1 MTTIRA
7 MVTERQA
14 NDFMAVHDDIT
25 AWQDIRNQYRISGKE
40 VSPAIAALTSWIETQ
55 LEEAIGAIYDGK
67 LEKARVYGNRM
78 RYGIRAF
85 EQFTREE
92 ALYGGLVMELRQI
105 LRDHDLMEDLRCS
118 AEQLPVLCAKYD
130 VKRITPQEIQDAQ
143 DQQGWRVAT
152 NWSDLIQDVDRERC
166 RSAEWNRCYGRYEG
180 RGWRS
185 TPFECPPK
193 PKTPFSNVARAVID
207 LCLEEVNEEDNWES
221 VVDIVRE
228 HCRHRYNLVYSITR
242 ITERKRHDGK
252 FLQKPITWLGDAR
265 LRLLG
270 SRRLTI

>member
-1 MTTIRA
+1 

-14 NDFMAVHDDIT
+14 NDFMAFHDDIT
-25 AWQDIRNQYRISGKE
+25 AWQNTRNQYRVSGKE
-40 VSPAIAALTSWIETQ
+40 IPPAIAAVTNWIECQ
-55 LEEAIGAIYDGK
+55 LEKAIGTIYDGE
-67 LEKARVYGNRM
+67 LEKARVYCNRM

-92 ALYGGLVMELRQI
+92 ALYGGLIMELRQI
-105 LRDHDLMEDLRCS
+105 LRDHDLMEDLHCS
-118 AEQLPVLCAKYD
+118 AEQLPALCAKND
-130 VKRITPQEIQDAQ
+130 VKRITPLEIRDAQ

-152 NWSDLIQDVDRERC
+152 NWSDLIREVDRERC

-185 TPFECPPK
+185 TPFECPSK

-207 LCLEEVNEEDNWES
+207 LCFDEASEKDNWGF

-228 HCRHRYNLVYSITR
+228 QMSTPNDFNPYTV
-242 ITERKRHDGK
+242 
-252 FLQKPITWLGDAR
+252 
-265 LRLLG
+265 
-270 SRRLTI
+270 